1 MRIIYKI
8 EGSTPQ
14 YDGDRGD
21 KQTITSFTLTL
32 DNYQELNSVLVGW
45 KWGWG
50 TFASDFVNCRL
61 WIDVLN
67 KLDDCLTFIIENFGA
82 TMLVTMVDLHSLS
95 VPEPQT
101 AAQLKREQQCAG
113 CVELAKTILSWTAK
127 LLEKGVLK
135 NVYNSIE
142 VGDLL

>member
-8 EGSTPQ
+8 ESSSPQ
-14 YDGDRGD
+14 YDGDKGD
-21 KQTITSFTLTL
+21 RQTITSFTLTL

-67 KLDDCLTFIIENFGA
+67 KLDECLSFIIDKFGA
-82 TMLVTMVDLHSLS
+82 TMLVTMVNLQPSS
-95 VPEPQT
+95 APEPQT
-101 AAQLKREQQCAG
+101 AAFLKREQQCAG
-113 CVELAKTILSWTAK
+113 CIELAKTILSWTGT

-142 VGDLL
+142 VSGPL